1 MLLGGSILTTPL
13 VLKAV
18 KSVRP
23 ILVLLNVFVQYL
35 LLNIYTN
42 SPSRLTSVSA
52 KHHNTCISDI
62 S

>member
-1 MLLGGSILTTPL
+1 MLLGENILTIPL

-18 KSVRP
+18 KSVCP

-42 SPSRLTSVSA
+42 SPSRLTSVSQN
-52 KHHNTCISDI
+52 HYNTCISDF

>member
-1 MLLGGSILTTPL
+1 MLLGGSISTIPL
-13 VLKAV
+13 VLKTV

-35 LLNIYTN
+35 LLKICTN

-52 KHHNTCISDI
+52 KYYNTCISRF